1 MLKDNLPANIFLF
14 VLIFLSPLEGSAQ
27 KVWTLDE
34 CIAYGL
40 EHNLDLES
48 GRIVSLQSL
57 GEYQKSIMEYTPSM
71 NSSGLITLTQ
81 EKRFEPEINISATL
95 FDGMRRFNN
104 TRSLKTL
111 HQISEQEFLKTKNE
125 VTISITR
132 AYLELLL
139 ANELAKV
146 AKLSYDNIR
155 EQYQRQKLLYEAGK
169 LSYSSLLD
177 MESQKSS
184 ELMELTNTINQQI
197 SQTVTLT
204 QLMNFPYSE
213 DFIISD
219 LISHRDILPIER
231 NIVDSIYTMA
241 IGLPQIKSA
250 ELEVRKKRYDEKIA
264 IGTILPT
271 VSMDMSYNI
280 RKDANIVGLTIRI
293 PIFNKGY
300 ALYNIKQ
307 STLEKNKYEIELK
320 KKYQQLYKEIQMSVQ
335 DAISYYEEYQAALKL
350 LEAAEEAFIYHQEKL
365 EVGLITSIDY
375 NYSKN
380 KLVEA
385 RSRSIRAKYKY
396 IFQLKVLDFYKS
408 AGN

>member
-48 GRIVSLQSL
+48 GKIVSLQSL

-307 STLEKNKYEIELK
+307 STLKKNKYEIELK

-335 DAISYYEEYQAALKL
+335 DAISYYEEYQAAIKL

-365 EVGLITSIDY
+365 EVGLIT
-375 NYSKN
+375 
-380 KLVEA
+380 
-385 RSRSIRAKYKY
+385 
-396 IFQLKVLDFYKS
+396 
-408 AGN
+408 